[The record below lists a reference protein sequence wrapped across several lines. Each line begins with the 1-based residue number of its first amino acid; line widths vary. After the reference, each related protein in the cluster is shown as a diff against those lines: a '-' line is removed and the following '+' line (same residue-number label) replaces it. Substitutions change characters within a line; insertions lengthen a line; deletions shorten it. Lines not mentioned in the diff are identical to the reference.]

1 MFCKSSLLPLVDE
14 NQDMWLALFFLLGAA
29 VGSFINVIADRLP
42 AGKSIISPPS
52 HCTDCKRELSAKDL
66 IPIFSYLWLKGRC
79 RYCGA
84 TIPRRLL
91 WVELGTAIL
100 FAFLYWHYGPSW
112 ELALVALYCCLFII
126 LLLIDLKH
134 NILPN
139 KIVYPAV
146 IFAIAIAA
154 LGSIFGFEP
163 GYIASTGFR
172 LWIVDAAIGGGIG
185 FVLLLLPALL
195 YRGSMGWGD
204 VKLAA
209 LIGLVIGF
217 PLVFIAMFLAM
228 VGGGLIAAILLLS
241 KLKSRKDAIP
251 FGPFLSL
258 AAMAT
263 LFWGNNLLNL
273 IIPS

>member
-1 MFCKSSLLPLVDE
+1 MTGLWS
-14 NQDMWLALFFLLGAA
+14 ALFFLLGAA
-29 VGSFINVIADRLP
+29 VGSFINVVADRLP
-42 AGKSIISPPS
+42 EGKSIISPPS
-52 HCTDCKRELSAKDL
+52 YCPGCQQGLSAKDV

-79 RYCGA
+79 RYCGI
-84 TIPRRLL
+84 TIPRRLF

-100 FAFLYWHYGPSW
+100 FAFLYWHYGLNW
-112 ELALVALYCCLFII
+112 ELAIVAFYCCLFIV
-126 LLLIDLKH
+126 LLLIDLAR

-139 KIVYPAV
+139 KIVYPAM
-146 IFAIAIAA
+146 IFAIVIAA

-163 GYIASTGFR
+163 SDIADTGFR

-185 FVLLLLPALL
+185 FGLLLLPALF
-195 YRGSMGWGD
+195 YRGGMGWGD

-209 LIGLVIGF
+209 LIGLVTGF
-217 PLVFIAMFLAM
+217 PLVLPAMFLAI
-228 VGGGLIAAILLLS
+228 VSGGLTAAILLLL

-263 LFWGNNLLNL
+263 LFWGSNLLNWL
-273 IIPS
+273 APS

>member
-1 MFCKSSLLPLVDE
+1 MTGLWSV
-14 NQDMWLALFFLLGAA
+14 LFFLLGAA
-29 VGSFINVIADRLP
+29 VGSFINVVADRLP
-42 AGKSIISPPS
+42 EGKSIISPPS
-52 HCTDCKRELSAKDL
+52 HCPGCQHGLSVKDV

-79 RYCGA
+79 RYCGI
-84 TIPRRLL
+84 TIPRRLF

-100 FAFLYWHYGPSW
+100 FAFLYWHYGLNW
-112 ELALVALYCCLFII
+112 ELAIVAFYCCLFIV
-126 LLLIDLKH
+126 LLLIDLAR

-139 KIVYPAV
+139 KIVYPAM
-146 IFAIAIAA
+146 IFAIVIAA

-163 GYIASTGFR
+163 RDIADTGFR

-185 FVLLLLPALL
+185 FGLLLIPALF
-195 YRGSMGWGD
+195 YRGGMGWGD

-209 LIGLVIGF
+209 LIGLVTGF
-217 PLVFIAMFLAM
+217 PLVLPAMFLAM
-228 VGGGLIAAILLLS
+228 VSGGLTAAILLLL

-263 LFWGNNLLNL
+263 LFWGSNLLNWL
-273 IIPS
+273 APS